1 MLIIN
6 NCEVIKRPDMV
17 KNAYKA
23 LLDLFPYEYTREG
36 KKSLRIALNASGEI
50 TVSDG
55 EHELPGIFN
64 YNPYTRH
71 VVLTHTEK
79 NNFKIICEFDI

>member
-23 LLDLFPYEYTREG
+23 LLDLFPYEYTREE
-36 KKSLRIALNASGEI
+36 KNALRIALNESGEI

-55 EHELPGIFN
+55 VNTLPAIFN
-64 YNPYTRH
+64 YNPYTKH
-71 VVLTHTEK
+71 VILTHTKK
-79 NNFKIICEFDI
+79 NNFRIICEFDI